1 MTKEYCDMQ
10 EHDYCEKLLK
20 LCKDIEDEH
29 NKLKDICKEIMKE

>member
-1 MTKEYCDMQ
+1 MQ

-20 LCKDIEDEH
+20 RCKDIEDEH